1 MSAPGGGRRLGKG
14 LGALLGDAY
23 LKDEVG
29 GPERI
34 RRIPV
39 AQILPNPFQPRREFV
54 EEELAELRESIR
66 VNGLLQPP
74 MVRPAPGSAG
84 PPRYELVAGERRF
97 RCVRDLGW
105 SDLPVVVREVDDRT
119 LLVLALVENIQREA
133 LGVLEEAEG
142 YRVLSEEFGL
152 TQEAIAESV
161 GKSRPSVANAL
172 RLLRLPVSI
181 RRHLETGALSMGH
194 ARALLGVSDPAR
206 QVELARRAVEE
217 GWSVRE
223 VEERSRGAAP
233 HSGEGS
239 RRERAATPSGADPVV
254 RALSEELRRALGGR
268 AELRVEGKG
277 KGRIVIP
284 FASDEDFERL
294 FHLLTG
300 VEVGEVAG

>member
-1 MSAPGGGRRLGKG
+1 MSAAGGGRRLGKG
-14 LGALLGDAY
+14 LGALLGDDY

-74 MVRPAPGSAG
+74 MVRPASGSEGEA
-84 PPRYELVAGERRF
+84 RFELVAGERRF

-105 SDLPVVVREVDDRT
+105 SDVPVVVREVDDRT

-152 TQEAIAESV
+152 TQEEIAEAV

-181 RRHLETGALSMGH
+181 RRYLETGELSMGH
-194 ARALLGVSDPAR
+194 ARALLGVSDPGR
-206 QVELARRAVEE
+206 QAELARRAVER

-223 VEERSRGAAP
+223 IEERARPGAP
-233 HSGEGS
+233 DPGSGKSDGGT
-239 RRERAATPSGADPVV
+239 ASGGDPVA
-254 RALSEELRRALGGR
+254 RALAEELRRALGSR

-277 KGRIVIP
+277 KGRIIIP
-284 FASDEDFERL
+284 FRSDEDFDRL
-294 FHLLTG
+294 FRLLTG
-300 VEVGEVAG
+300 VEVGEVTG